1 MKNALLFFFL
11 GVVFIQSFF
20 ILYQYFIS
28 SRKEF
33 LYYLVYVIFISLV
46 ISFHWMP
53 SWGDTLRLVTPE
65 GQFFLARAILLLAL
79 AFYYGF
85 GRHFCDMAHL
95 HKPQNTFQRRL
106 ERGMI
111 LFCIFDIVSCVIYR
125 DYFFP
130 DIIVKVFF
138 VLLMLYSIYI
148 VWFLATRKRVLNT
161 ILVTG
166 SSFLLIGGIVYAIEF
181 VRTDNSLPGS
191 YYMQFYIYGVIL
203 EFMFLNFGLI
213 YKSKLVQEEH
223 TRIIHEKQ
231 FQFQTQRNQLVDD
244 LQDEVGGGLSS
255 IRMACELLDASSG
268 SEENRKT
275 LVAKII
281 QSTESVAREMNAIA
295 WSLNTNN
302 DTAQATLEYIVQ
314 HMQTQL
320 DPFSIQV
327 KLTHTL
333 SMKDDIF
340 LNGLA
345 RKNLVSICKKLV
357 DVISEQTAISFIS
370 IHGSLLQNYLSIRL
384 AFHDKE
390 NNFVK
395 DYNEIELYILKLIG
409 DVKGKISIE
418 HSQGVI
424 VHIICPIED

>member
-11 GVVFIQSFF
+11 GIVFIQSFF
-20 ILYQYFIS
+20 ILYQYMIS
-28 SRKEF
+28 ARKEF
-33 LYYLVYVIFISLV
+33 LYYLAYVIFITVV
-46 ISFHWMP
+46 ICFHWMS
-53 SWGDTLRLVTPE
+53 SWGDALRLVTPE

-95 HKPQNTFQRRL
+95 HTSQNTFQLRL

-111 LFCIFDIVSCVIYR
+111 LFCVFDIVSCLIYR

-138 VLLMLYSIYI
+138 VMLMLYSIYI
-148 VWFLATRKRVLNT
+148 VWFLATRKRILNT

-166 SSFLLIGGIVYAIEF
+166 SSFLLVGGIIYAIEY

-244 LQDEVGGGLSS
+244 LQDEVGGGLSA
-255 IRMACELLDASSG
+255 IRMACELLDTSSG
-268 SEENRKT
+268 SAEKRKT

-302 DTAQATLEYIVQ
+302 DTIEQTVEYISQ
-314 HMQTQL
+314 YAYHYFEIHHL
-320 DPFSIQV
+320 DLKCLHQV
-327 KLTHTL
+327 LQGDQIK
-333 SMKDDIF
+333 I
-340 LNGLA
+340 NGLS
-345 RKNLVSICKKLV
+345 RKNVVSVCKQVFENIVQFANASQVFYNASVTDQTLTFR
-357 DVISEQTAISFIS
+357 ISDNGSSFYENE
-370 IHGSLLQNYLSIRL
+370 GRYSLLKL
-384 AFHDKE
+384 E
-390 NNFVK
+390 N
-395 DYNEIELYILKLIG
+395 LMA
-409 DVKGKISIE
+409 DVKGCICIEYHNGSI
-418 HSQGVI
+418 VT
-424 VHIICPIED
+424 IICPIQS